1 MRNNQSNQG
10 VNGMELKFKTRQM
23 KLAYFCPSDGSMG
36 LTIEFAIADVG
47 AITIAEL
54 ERLCKSKCEI
64 QITEAADEPAK

>member
-1 MRNNQSNQG
+1 
-10 VNGMELKFKTRQM
+10 MELKFKTRQM

-47 AITIAEL
+47 AITLAEL

-64 QITEAADEPAK
+64 TISEVAND